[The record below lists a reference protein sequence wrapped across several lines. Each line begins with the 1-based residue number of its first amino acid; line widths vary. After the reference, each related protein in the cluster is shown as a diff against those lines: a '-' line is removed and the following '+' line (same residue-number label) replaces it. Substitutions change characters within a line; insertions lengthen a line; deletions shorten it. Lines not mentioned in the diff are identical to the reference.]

1 KEVKNPVRLSGASRY
16 ETNSAVITHFKGSF
30 GGQYMYLSTGANY
43 PDALAG
49 SVLAAKTKAPLVLT
63 APNGPNAATV
73 KTVKEQLKNVT
84 GIYILGGEGALPTQ
98 NIQQLFE

>member
-1 KEVKNPVRLSGASRY
+1 
-16 ETNSAVITHFKGSF
+16 
-30 GGQYMYLSTGANY
+30 MYLSTGANY

-49 SVLAAKTKAPLVLT
+49 SVLAANTKAPLVLT

-73 KTVKEQLKNVT
+73 KTVQAQLKNVS

-98 NIQQLFE
+98 SIQQLFE